1 MSVTDE
7 SLRQQVQNLYVEHH
21 GWLQGWLLSRLRC
34 SHQAAD
40 LAQDTF
46 VRVLSRAERRE
57 AVPVQ
62 EPRAFLTTIAK
73 GLVIDHWRRS
83 VLEQAYLEAL
93 ASLPEPFTPSLEER
107 HLTLELLER
116 LASMLEG
123 LKLNVRRAF
132 LHSQL
137 DGWTAARIAE
147 RMQVSQRTIER
158 YLAEAMYHC
167 YRLRYE

>member
-1 MSVTDE
+1 MAATED
-7 SLRQQVQNLYVEHH
+7 SLRRDVRDLYTEHH
-21 GWLQGWLLSRLRC
+21 GWLQRWLMSRLKC

-46 VRVLSRAERRE
+46 VRILSRAGRCD
-57 AVPVQ
+57 VMPVQ

-93 ASLPEPFTPSLEER
+93 AGLPEPYTPSAEER

-116 LASMLEG
+116 LALLLEG
-123 LKLNVRRAF
+123 LKPNVRRAF
-132 LHSQL
+132 LYSQL
-137 DGWTAARIAE
+137 DGLTAARIAAC
-147 RMQVSQRTIER
+147 MQVSQRTVER
-158 YLAEAMYHC
+158 YLAEAMFHC